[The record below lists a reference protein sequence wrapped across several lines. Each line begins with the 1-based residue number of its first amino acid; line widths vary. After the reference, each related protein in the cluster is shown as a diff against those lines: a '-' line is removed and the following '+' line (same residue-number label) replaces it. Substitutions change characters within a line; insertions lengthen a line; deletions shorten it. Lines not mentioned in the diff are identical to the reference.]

1 MKDIELM
8 TVGQLKKLINDCPD
22 ESYVKFHI
30 VGDDWYD
37 IEKVLL
43 EYVIYDNFTVPC
55 VILEYELPD

>member
-1 MKDIELM
+1 MNDIELM

-22 ESYVKFHI
+22 EGCVKMHI

-43 EYVIYDNFTVPC
+43 EYVTYDGFTVPC
-55 VILEYELPD
+55 VILEYELD